1 MRGSPD
7 TCDPKNIADAIKR
20 FGIRYPVSGIRYPVA
35 QDNRYD
41 TWRAYG
47 NQYWPALY
55 RIDASGKVVYMR
67 YGEGAYDKTE
77 PAIRGALAQAGEG
90 GKRPKQVTRSAGGKA
105 IGK

>member
-20 FGIRYPVSGIRYPVA
+20 FGIRYPVA

-55 RIDASGKVVYMR
+55 RIDASGKVVYTHH
-67 YGEGAYDKTE
+67 GEGGYD
-77 PAIRGALAQAGEG
+77 IRGALAQAGEG
-90 GKRPKQVTRSAGGKA
+90 GKRPKQVARAAGGKA